1 MFERGRRRKRRR
13 ETIMIL
19 VLNPDATPEQI
30 NHIIE
35 RVEELGFKPYPIR
48 GEFRT
53 VVGVVGDDNAP
64 GTETFQA
71 LPGIEQ
77 VLPILKPFQLASR
90 YLHIADTV
98 VSVGNTK
105 IGGTNLGVIAG
116 PCAVETHEFL
126 DQIAARVKAAGATI
140 LRGGRM
146 VAPA

>member
-1 MFERGRRRKRRR
+1 
-13 ETIMIL
+13 MIL

-77 VLPILKPFQLASR
+77 VLPILKPFKLA
-90 YLHIADTV
+90 T
-98 VSVGNTK
+98 
-105 IGGTNLGVIAG
+105 
-116 PCAVETHEFL
+116 
-126 DQIAARVKAAGATI
+126 
-140 LRGGRM
+140 LRGRN
-146 VAPA
+146 PRIP